1 MQQEFDREETASR
14 LMIRAIR
21 AWHFQPDQW
30 RLGAEDDARTLAG
43 TQAPAALSEF
53 NALMEVVSRTATRDV
68 MLRPL
73 PCRRQS
79 PDEQA
84 LLSAYD
90 CAVEGDVAGCRA
102 ALTGFMAGDG
112 LEQAARL
119 LVRLA
124 QRFAAPLE
132 GVEAGMGSGVGAW
145 AAALPAGATLH

>member
-14 LMIRAIR
+14 LMIRAMR

-30 RLGAEDDARTLAG
+30 RLGAEDDARSLAG
-43 TQAPAALSEF
+43 AQAPAALSEF

-90 CAVEGDVAGCRA
+90 CAAEGDVAGCRA
-102 ALTGFMAGDG
+102 ALTGFMTGDG

-119 LVRLA
+119 LMRLA
-124 QRFAAPLE
+124 QRFAAPLN
-132 GVEAGMGSGVGAW
+132 GMGAGMGAW

>member
-14 LMIRAIR
+14 LLIRAMR

-30 RLGAEDDARTLAG
+30 RLDAEDDVLALAG

-84 LLSAYD
+84 LLGAYD
-90 CAVEGDVAGCRA
+90 AAAEGDVAGCRA
-102 ALTGFMAGDG
+102 ALTDFMAGDG

-119 LVRLA
+119 LMRLA
-124 QRFAAPLE
+124 QRFAAPLN
-132 GVEAGMGSGVGAW
+132 GMTAGPAVW
-145 AAALPAGATLH
+145 TAALPAGATLH